1 MKRVLP
7 MVAAAALMLTA
18 CGGPSADEF
27 RQDDSQG
34 NTACLHFGSGY
45 EDGGNVAR
53 TNMAKA
59 AVHGAAASTDEI
71 RVAVSVDQAGTPV
84 ITDREAFKQAC
95 EAQGFKFN

>member
-1 MKRVLP
+1 MI
-7 MVAAAALMLTA
+7 AATALLLTS

-27 RQDDSQG
+27 RQGDPQG

-45 EDGGNVAR
+45 KDEGNVGK

-59 AVHGAAASTDEI
+59 AEHGAAASTERI
-71 RVAVSVDQAGTPV
+71 RAAVSTGQAGIPV

-95 EAQGFKFN
+95 EAQGIKFK